1 MHQGNSAQLS
11 TSLTKNVLF
20 TRVGE
25 PGSKSD
31 PGEGGGN
38 NGAAAAQP
46 PADQEASGAG
56 HHQER
61 RGERHLCP

>member
-1 MHQGNSAQLS
+1 MFS
-11 TSLTKNVLF
+11 F
-20 TRVGE
+20 VGE

-31 PGEGGGN
+31 PGEGGGD

-46 PADQEASGAG
+46 SADQEAGGAG

-61 RGERHLCP
+61 RGERHLCPGGREASQQER